1 MERAWKF
8 TLLKGIKENIIYVA
22 VHTGLVG
29 RLVSGWQRESNKIQA
44 LKRGDGQAT
53 AGTKRRKQ
61 GGPESRWDGLIF
73 PKSEAAE
80 YPMPVFLLHTT
91 KGPK

>member
-1 MERAWKF
+1 MV
-8 TLLKGIKENIIYVA
+8 KGIEENIIYVA
-22 VHTGLVG
+22 IHTGLVG

-44 LKRGDGQAT
+44 LKCGDGQAT
-53 AGTKRRKQ
+53 AGTQRRKQ
-61 GGPESRWDGLIF
+61 GGPESTWDRWDGLSF

-80 YPMPVFLLHTT
+80 YPTPVFLLYTT